1 LCRVRENKQVPENI
15 LRTRQSI
22 NCITHENNNI
32 SLLLSA
38 FFLFHFS
45 FLHVSSK
52 IFNSVPPTNTRVC
65 KNYRSATEKQNG
77 SDSYKDFGDFL
88 PTVKAIKVKY
98 LTY

>member
-1 LCRVRENKQVPENI
+1 MKTITSVSL
-15 LRTRQSI
+15 TF
-22 NCITHENNNI
+22 CI
-32 SLLLSA
+32 
-38 FFLFHFS
+38 FLYNFS

-88 PTVKAIKVKY
+88 PTVKAIKDKIFNLLNTGAQKHIYTKHLPCSNVNV
-98 LTY
+98 